1 MYQNGICFITD
12 RTYARLPLYDMVRS
26 VLEAGITLIQYREK
40 EKTRHEI
47 YDEAVRLRELT
58 RSFRALL
65 IINDHADI
73 ALAVDADG
81 VHLGQDDLP
90 LNEARKIIGRR
101 LVGISTHSIEQ
112 AIEAEAG
119 GADYIGFGPIFRTA
133 TKDAGAPQ
141 GVDIIRTI
149 KQNVRIPLMAIG
161 GIGLESLAEVMQAG
175 ADAVAVATAIC
186 RGDITQNAHAFVQI
200 IKKGSRVRGF
210 QGSGDF

>member
-26 VLEAGITLIQYREK
+26 VLEAGITVIQYREK
-40 EKTRHEI
+40 KKTRHEI
-47 YDEAVRLRELT
+47 YDEAIRLRELT

-73 ALAVDADG
+73 ALAADADG

-90 LNEARKIIGRR
+90 VKEARKVIGGRI
-101 LVGISTHSIEQ
+101 VGISTHSIEQ
-112 AIEAEAG
+112 AVEAEAG
-119 GADYIGFGPIFRTA
+119 GADYIGFGPIFQTM
-133 TKDAGAPQ
+133 TKDAGAPK
-141 GVDIIRTI
+141 GVDFIRAI
-149 KQNVRIPLMAIG
+149 KHNVRIPVMAIG
-161 GIGLESLAEVMQAG
+161 GIGLENVSDVMRAG

-200 IKKGSRVRGF
+200 IKKGS
-210 QGSGDF
+210 QGSRIQGYR

>member
-90 LNEARKIIGRR
+90 LNEARKIICRR
-101 LVGISTHSIEQ
+101 LVPFLPTALSRQSRQRQE
-112 AIEAEAG
+112 
-119 GADYIGFGPIFRTA
+119 GPIISVSVPFFGQRQRMRELP
-133 TKDAGAPQ
+133 K
-141 GVDIIRTI
+141 
-149 KQNVRIPLMAIG
+149 
-161 GIGLESLAEVMQAG
+161 GLTLSGQSNKMSASL
-175 ADAVAVATAIC
+175 
-186 RGDITQNAHAFVQI
+186 
-200 IKKGSRVRGF
+200 
-210 QGSGDF
+210 